1 MAEILA
7 FLATAVTA
15 FAVVAAIYQVESH
28 PQSTQVIAGSS
39 TNVIDTTVS
48 SLFK

>member
-15 FAVVAAIYQVESH
+15 VAVVAAIYQVESH
-28 PQSTQVIAGSS
+28 PQATQTISS
-39 TNVIDTTVS
+39 SGTNVIDTTVS